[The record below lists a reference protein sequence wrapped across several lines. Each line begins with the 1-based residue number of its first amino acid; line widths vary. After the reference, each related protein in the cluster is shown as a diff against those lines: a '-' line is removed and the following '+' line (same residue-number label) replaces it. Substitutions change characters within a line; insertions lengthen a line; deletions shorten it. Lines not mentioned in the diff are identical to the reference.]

1 MGLLD
6 EELIDVRIEKK
17 EKPNIGVM
25 ESVIDES
32 FLSFNEF
39 YLNDEKDKITVK
51 GGGYAN
57 LFSGNI
63 IGVREAVLD
72 DGLEIKEEQS
82 KIISEIDDIER
93 YDAIINKEN
102 INSLYVLEKRIDDVY
117 DLIDCINICNILI
130 ETLKNDKYK
139 EREYMLINNKLNEN
153 IEFLELLKN
162 INDIL
167 KREGL

>member
-1 MGLLD
+1 
-6 EELIDVRIEKK
+6 
-17 EKPNIGVM
+17 M

-51 GGGYAN
+51 SGDYAN

-63 IGVREAVLD
+63 IGIREAVID
-72 DGLEIKEEQS
+72 EGLKIKEEQRR
-82 KIISEIDDIER
+82 IISEIDDIER
-93 YDAIINKEN
+93 YDAIIKKEN

-117 DLIDCINICNILI
+117 DLIDCINICNVLT
-130 ETLKNDKYK
+130 ETLKNDRYK
-139 EREYMLINNKLNEN
+139 EREYMLITNKLNEN
-153 IEFLELLKN
+153 IEFLELLQN

-167 KREGL
+167 KERDYNE